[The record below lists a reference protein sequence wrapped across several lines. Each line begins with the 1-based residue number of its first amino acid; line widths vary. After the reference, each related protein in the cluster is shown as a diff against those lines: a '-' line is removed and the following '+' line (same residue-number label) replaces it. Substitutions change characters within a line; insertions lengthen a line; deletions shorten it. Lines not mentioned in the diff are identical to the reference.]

1 MQQLILGIG
10 NAIQWVI
17 EPFWIKF
24 ITKDYLQIYKNI
36 SSIYKLIYKWGK
48 YKSFTKAVKNAKLLK
63 MPSCL
68 KC

>member
-17 EPFWIKF
+17 EPYWIKF
-24 ITKDYLQIYKNI
+24 ITKDYLQIFKNI
-36 SSIYKLIYKWGK
+36 TSIYKWHK
-48 YKSFTKAVKNAKLLK
+48 YKSFTKAVKNVNLFK

-68 KC
+68 KCQAA